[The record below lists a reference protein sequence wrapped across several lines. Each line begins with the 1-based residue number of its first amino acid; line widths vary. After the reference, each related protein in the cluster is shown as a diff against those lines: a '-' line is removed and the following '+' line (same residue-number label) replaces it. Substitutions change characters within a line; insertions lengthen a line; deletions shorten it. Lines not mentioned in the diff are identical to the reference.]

1 MNGKILGK
9 YQITKECSGDLK
21 HGLYNGEEY
30 RIEIVAKT
38 PSSGKYSE
46 IAKRINSVSHKNI
59 SNLKIEEDFT
69 SFYFIDKNFGE
80 GYSDLKASWFGKNYA
95 SLVRC
100 YLQIVDAVS
109 FIHQNDMYH
118 GNINP
123 QNIIVDRNDNAYL
136 LDFGRCYVYA
146 SLKSVDNSLFYA
158 PEQIEQ
164 NECCKASDIYSLGLC
179 MLKLLLESHFE
190 KISFAEEYSD
200 FSSLE
205 HIFELVSQNE
215 DRLDETNANLF
226 LLMKNMLVRNSD
238 ERIEISKVRS
248 SLDRILGRI
257 EPCKKYAIQVM
268 DKVCEKW
275 HDDYGI
281 SIYEVPESIQK
292 RIEGY
297 RAYFEFGKDK
307 NEREEIKISV
317 GELTFCC
324 SADENQSYFFCFKI
338 LESPTITE
346 RLQKYGLPTNDK
358 FKIVKNSWCLGCDN
372 AGEMIASLKEM
383 YEQRKRDI
391 ARYEIDNKSIASEE
405 DLLTAEK
412 KTIDEKKNTQKVV
425 LQSIDKGKDSATFVY
440 AEQKN
445 MGKQGEK
452 SEMVEENPA
461 SKNFQKKDFKQSQ
474 EVILKGCSRSDDD
487 LSLKGEVSGSK
498 SGESVTVSFGKYEIL
513 KSEDS
518 KKNTLRLKKDKEY
531 YLSYDYEV
539 EEIIWSK
546 RDKALDMLKNGNTAI
561 PNFLRKINRPQ
572 EFIKNDLVD
581 IDTFYN
587 KQLDENQQLAV
598 RKALSLNN
606 DCEVLV
612 IQGPPGTGKTT
623 TITEIVT
630 QVLKTRP
637 NDKIL
642 IASQSNQAVDNVLEK
657 VCGIED
663 KILRIGNEEKKMSKI
678 AQNYTP
684 EKVLN
689 KLLKENM
696 SRINAKPACFPIE
709 YVQDEMRR
717 LQNDFKERLQHI
729 TSKMSRNTE
738 GNRKESKEVQ
748 LATLFTKNIRL
759 IFGTLLGISS
769 WKNFRDMTFDMVIV
783 DEAGRATLSELL
795 VPCIKA
801 RRLILVG
808 DHKQLAPVIDDDVIE
823 KIEDKDEAKTS
834 FFQRLFERLQKAERE
849 NLLHT
854 LTYNYRAER
863 RICDLYSEA
872 FYDGALKTTDE
883 VNKSKKHQLSF
894 KSSVVWYDTGKL
906 SNKQDKQR
914 GTGKINDCN
923 AKCIENTLDRIKKEM
938 DERKLKYDIG
948 VITPYK
954 AQKDLLT
961 SRLQVK
967 KKYKAYS
974 IDIGTVDSFQGSD
987 RDIIIYDCVRA
998 AQQNR
1003 KAKIDFI
1010 ADEKRLNVSLSR
1022 AKKLLIIVGDM
1033 KFLYQAQCSDAN
1045 NPFVRIIECIN
1056 KNKESYEIVEMGG
1069 RNAR

>member
-9 YQITKECSGDLK
+9 YQITKESSEDLK
-21 HGLYNGEEY
+21 YGLYNGEEY

-59 SNLKIEEDFT
+59 CNLKIEEDFT

-80 GYSDLKASWFGKNYA
+80 GYSDLKASWFGENYA
-95 SLVRC
+95 SLVKC

-146 SLKSVDNSLFYA
+146 SLKAVDNSLFYA

-164 NECCKASDIYSLGLC
+164 NECCKASDVFSLGLC

-190 KISFAEEYSD
+190 KISFANEYRG

-205 HIFELVSQNE
+205 HVFELVSQNE
-215 DRLDETNANLF
+215 DKLDKINADLF
-226 LLMKNMLVRNSD
+226 LLMKKMLVKKPE
-238 ERIEISKVRS
+238 ERVAITDVRS
-248 SLDRILGRI
+248 NLEKILNSV
-257 EPCKKYAIQVM
+257 ESCKKYAIQVM
-268 DKVCEKW
+268 DKICQQWREN
-275 HDDYGI
+275 HDVSD
-281 SIYEVPESIQK
+281 IYDVPEDIQK

-307 NEREEIKISV
+307 NDREEIKISV

-324 SADENQSYFFCFKI
+324 SANETQWSFFCFKI
-338 LESPTITE
+338 LENPSMTE
-346 RLQKYGLPTNDK
+346 RLQKYGLPTSDK
-358 FKIVKNSWCLGCDN
+358 FKIGSQNSLHLECDR
-372 AGEMIASLKEM
+372 AGAMIEALKEK
-383 YEQRKRDI
+383 YERRKRLI
-391 ARYEIDNKSIASEE
+391 AQYETDNKSIVSEE
-405 DLLTAEK
+405 DLLKAER
-412 KTIDEKKNTQKVV
+412 KTINEKKNTQKVI
-425 LQSIDKGKDSATFVY
+425 LKSIDKGKDSAVFVY
-440 AEQKN
+440 AE
-445 MGKQGEK
+445 EK
-452 SEMVEENPA
+452 SSDRHDEESENANPKL
-461 SKNFQKKDFKQSQ
+461 SFLCKKDFKQSQ
-474 EVILKGCSRSDDD
+474 GVVVKECSRDADDY
-487 LSLKGEVSGSK
+487 SLKGSVIGGR
-498 SGESVTVSFGKYEIL
+498 SGESVTIAFEKYDLL

-518 KKNTLRLKKDKEY
+518 KRNTLRLKKDREY

-539 EEIIWSK
+539 EEIIWNK

-581 IDTFYN
+581 VETFYN

-606 DCEVLV
+606 DCEILV

-657 VCGIED
+657 VCGIEG
-663 KILRIGNEEKKMSKI
+663 KILRIGNEEKKMSEI
-678 AQNYTP
+678 ARNYTP

-689 KLLKENM
+689 KLLKENIN
-696 SRINAKPACFPIE
+696 RINANPACFPIE
-709 YVQDEMRR
+709 RVQNEIRD
-717 LQNDFKERLQHI
+717 LQMNFKERLQHI

-738 GNRKESKEVQ
+738 GNKKETKEVQ

-906 SNKQDKQR
+906 PNKQDKQR

-923 AKCIENTLDRIKKEM
+923 AKCIENTLNRIKKEM

-954 AQKDLLT
+954 VQKDLLT
-961 SRLQVK
+961 SLLQVK

-1022 AKKLLIIVGDM
+1022 AKKMLIIVGDM

-1056 KNKESYEIVEMGG
+1056 KNKESYEIIEMRGQ
-1069 RNAR
+1069 NAR